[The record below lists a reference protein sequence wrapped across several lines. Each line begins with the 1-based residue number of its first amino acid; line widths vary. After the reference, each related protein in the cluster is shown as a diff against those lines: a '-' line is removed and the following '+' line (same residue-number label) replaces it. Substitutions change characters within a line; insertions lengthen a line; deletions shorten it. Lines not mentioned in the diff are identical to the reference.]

1 MSAGVRRTFHSLSV
15 PNYRRYFTGQ
25 VVSISGNW
33 MQTVAEVWLILSLTG
48 SGFAVGITTAL
59 QFLPILLAGAW
70 GGALADRFDKRRL
83 LIATNVTMA
92 LLGLGLGLMTVLGVT
107 ELWHVYLFALALG
120 ITSAIDAPARQAFVS
135 ELVSEQNL
143 PNAVSLNSASFNGAR
158 LIGPAA
164 AGLLTVAIG
173 AGWVFI
179 INGVTFAATL
189 AALLLLRTD
198 QLRTSPRA
206 PRGPGQLVE
215 GVRYVITRP
224 DIVTVMVIV
233 FLIGTFGMN
242 FPIYSSTMASVEF
255 GHGAGEFG
263 LLSSVLAIGSVTGAL
278 LAARRERPRMRTVF
292 LAAAGFGVSCV
303 IAAVMPTFLTF
314 ALSLILVGF
323 AAITLMT
330 TANGVVQTRTA
341 PAVRGRV
348 MAIYFAIF
356 MGGTPLGAPIV
367 GWVANELGPRWALG
381 VAALSGFAAAGVGIV
396 YLVTQ
401 RGLRVRFDRGVYV
414 TWAGDQRERAR
425 ERLAAG
431 ESAVPRG

>member
-1 MSAGVRRTFHSLSV
+1 MFRSLAGI
-15 PNYRRYFTGQ
+15 NYRLWFAGAL
-25 VVSISGNW
+25 VSNIGTW
-33 MQTVAEVWLILSLTG
+33 MQRTAQDWIVLTELTDHDAV
-48 SGFAVGITTAL
+48 AVGITMSL
-59 QFLPILLAGAW
+59 QLGPQLLLVPWSG
-70 GGALADRFDKRRL
+70 LIADRFDKRRL
-83 LIATNVTMA
+83 LLATNVTMA

-198 QLRTSPRA
+198 QLRPSPRA